1 MWIVDCRM
9 RIVDRRKIMEFG
21 LWIEDRVSKV
31 CGFGSKIM
39 EDNGSMS
46 RYLQVL
52 YPAAVV
58 IE

>member
-1 MWIVDCRM
+1 M

-21 LWIEDRVSKV
+21 LWIEDHVSKV

-39 EDNGSMS
+39 EDNGSMCM
-46 RYLQVL
+46 YLQVL